1 MSEPSTPLMRQYSA
15 IKKEHPNAL
24 LFFRLGDFYEL
35 FFDDAILAARE
46 LQITLTSRNKEK
58 GVNIPM
64 CGVPYHAAEGYIAKL
79 IRRGFKVAVCEQVED
94 PRLAT
99 KLVRREV
106 TRVVTPGTAADSSL
120 NAEENNFLAA
130 VATVGD
136 RVGFAALDLSTGE
149 FRATEFAGESA
160 GRRIQE
166 ELEQLRP
173 KEMLYGS
180 SAPLLEHA
188 SSTQLGSFATLN
200 GRDTPHSTGTAPV
213 ARISGFGWAE
223 TPLDDW
229 IFAPD
234 HAIPLVEN
242 HFGVLSLEGFG
253 LAGKQAA
260 ASAAGAILYYIR
272 STQRGTLDHVDRI
285 GFYERQN
292 CLVLDAVTVRNL
304 ELIEPLFAGTD
315 AGVTLI
321 RCLDAT
327 ITPMG
332 KRLLR
337 MWMLRPSLDRTEIE
351 ARLDAVDVQVK
362 DIVGR
367 EELRRSLDGIL
378 DLERLLSR
386 VTLETANPRD
396 VLALGASL
404 GKLPKV
410 RGVLAGL
417 LAPRLAMLHAAI
429 DELGDLRG
437 KIESMLAPEP
447 PLTLNDGGVIAA
459 GIDKDLDE
467 LRDLSH
473 NSKQYLA
480 QVETRERERTGI
492 GSLKVK
498 FNSIFGY
505 YIEISK
511 ANLHHAPTD
520 YERKQTLVNAERFT
534 TPELKEYESKIL
546 DAQEKI
552 VEIERR
558 LFAEL
563 RSAIAAEAKRIR
575 QTALALA
582 EVDVLGSLAHIAALR
597 NYCRPKFEADNS
609 DQTADLEIVEGRHP
623 VIELQEMTI
632 GNDRFVPNDLFL
644 NSKTH
649 NIVVLTGPNMGGKST
664 YLRQAALIVIMAQ
677 MGSFVP
683 ARSVR
688 MGIVDRVFTRIG
700 ASDNVARGRSTFM
713 VEMTETAAI
722 LHTATPRS
730 LILLDEVGRGTST
743 YDGLA
748 IAWAAVEYLHA
759 RVRAKTLF
767 ATHYFELTELAEQL
781 SGVKNYHV
789 SVKET
794 GGSVVF
800 LRRVEPGAADRS
812 YGIEVAKLAGLPNEV
827 VVRAREV
834 LAEHESSEHR
844 LSGHLTPGSAPE
856 RPAQLTIFTP
866 LSQPV
871 LEKLR
876 EADLDRMTPLEA
888 LNLLAELKK
897 ADWQKRWQRR
907 TQLIHASGQLLIVGF
922 DGTEMSPRLASLLAK
937 IAPAGVILFARNIK
951 GVEQTHTLLRECQKC
966 VAMPL
971 FTCVDLEGG
980 TVDRFRNVLGTAPS
994 PAEVFATGSRALY
1007 RKHGRV
1013 IGENCRALGFN
1024 VDFAP
1029 VLDLA
1034 FAASRSVMSS
1044 RAVSDDPKQ
1053 VVVYAR
1059 EFLQGL
1065 RDAGVLGCGKHFPWA
1080 G

>member
-1 MSEPSTPLMRQYSA
+1 MSEPSTPLMRQYAA

-35 FFDDAILAARE
+35 FFDDAVLAARE

-58 GVNIPM
+58 GVAIPM
-64 CGVPYHAAEGYIAKL
+64 CGVPHHAADGYIAKL

-94 PRLAT
+94 PRLAK

-120 NAEENNFLAA
+120 SAEENNFLAA
-130 VATVGD
+130 VATAGD

-149 FRATEFAGESA
+149 FRATEFVGELA

-180 SAPLLEHA
+180 SAPLLERA
-188 SSTQLGSFATLN
+188 AGVQMRGFAALD
-200 GRDTPHSTGTAPV
+200 GRDARPSTSPTPLARV
-213 ARISGFGWAE
+213 AGGGWAE

-234 HAIPLVEN
+234 HAIPLLEN

-253 LAGKQAA
+253 LAGKRAA

-285 GFYERQN
+285 GFYERQS

-315 AGVTLI
+315 AGVTLF

-327 ITPMG
+327 VTPMG

-337 MWMLRPSLDRTEIE
+337 TWMLRPSLDRAEIDG
-351 ARLDAVDVQVK
+351 RLDSVEVQVK
-362 DIVGR
+362 DTVRR
-367 EELRRSLDGIL
+367 EELRRSLEGIL

-386 VTLETANPRD
+386 ITLETANPRD
-396 VLALGASL
+396 VLALAASL
-404 GKLPKV
+404 GRIPKV
-410 RGVLAGL
+410 RTVLAGL
-417 LAPRLAMLHAAI
+417 SALRLGTLHGVI
-429 DELGDLRG
+429 DELCDLRE
-437 KIESMLAPEP
+437 KIDVTLVPEP
-447 PLTLNDGGVIAA
+447 PLTLSDGGVIAA
-459 GIDKDLDE
+459 GVDKDLDE
-467 LRDLSH
+467 LRDLSR

-480 QVETRERERTGI
+480 QVELRERERTGI

-511 ANLHHAPTD
+511 ANLHLSPTD

-558 LFAEL
+558 LFADL

-582 EVDVLGSLAHIAALR
+582 EVDVLGCLAHIAALR
-597 NYCRPKFEADNS
+597 NYCRPRFEAED
-609 DQTADLEIVEGRHP
+609 AEHAGDLEIVEGRHP
-623 VIELQEMTI
+623 VIELQELAA
-632 GNDRFVPNDLFL
+632 GSERFVPNDLFQ
-644 NSKTH
+644 NSSSPNKTNNATH
-649 NIVVLTGPNMGGKST
+649 NIIVLTGPNMGGKST

-683 ARSVR
+683 ARAVR
-688 MGIVDRVFTRIG
+688 LGIVDRVFTRIG
-700 ASDNVARGRSTFM
+700 ASDNLARGRSTFM

-722 LHTATPRS
+722 LHTATARS

-748 IAWAAVEYLHA
+748 IAWAAIEYLHA

-844 LSGHLTPGSAPE
+844 LTEHLTPGTSTEPE
-856 RPAQLTIFTP
+856 RPTQLTIFTP

-876 EADLDRMTPLEA
+876 EVDLNRLTPLEA

-897 ADWQKRWQRR
+897 E
-907 TQLIHASGQLLIVGF
+907 I
-922 DGTEMSPRLASLLAK
+922 
-937 IAPAGVILFARNIK
+937 
-951 GVEQTHTLLRECQKC
+951 
-966 VAMPL
+966 
-971 FTCVDLEGG
+971 
-980 TVDRFRNVLGTAPS
+980 
-994 PAEVFATGSRALY
+994 
-1007 RKHGRV
+1007 
-1013 IGENCRALGFN
+1013 
-1024 VDFAP
+1024 
-1029 VLDLA
+1029 
-1034 FAASRSVMSS
+1034 
-1044 RAVSDDPKQ
+1044 
-1053 VVVYAR
+1053 
-1059 EFLQGL
+1059 
-1065 RDAGVLGCGKHFPWA
+1065 
-1080 G
+1080 